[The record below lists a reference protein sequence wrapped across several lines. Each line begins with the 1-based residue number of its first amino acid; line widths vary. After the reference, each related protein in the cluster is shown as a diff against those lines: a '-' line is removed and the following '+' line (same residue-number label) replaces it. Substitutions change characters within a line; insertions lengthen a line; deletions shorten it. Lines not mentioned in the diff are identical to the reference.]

1 MKRLLNRA
9 WKAEPTVSESEVAL
23 FGGALR
29 YDFGWVRHEYA
40 RLDTKFGQ
48 AARMVPGLVGSTLR
62 LAWQADRR
70 ALLTIG
76 ITEVGQG
83 IAQAAGLLVTN
94 VVIQAL
100 LKEGDNVARLHAA
113 LPALIA
119 ACVIAVVGTIL
130 ACLSTA
136 GTGRLEP
143 KVERLA
149 TEQFLERAARA
160 ELEAIED
167 GEFRALLDSAYY
179 GAQSSRIMIGACV
192 AVMNGMFSLVA
203 AAGVVTVLSPILLPL
218 LLLIALPRGWGA
230 MHVARRRYA
239 SRMHWIEHERAT
251 RLLNNLI
258 TAKESATEVR
268 VHQVGPFL
276 LGHFRKM
283 AQTAEA
289 EQTRLADGR
298 AVTELIAAAMAGAA
312 SAATYVGLGALW
324 LTGHMTAA
332 TVATAALA
340 IRTGSASLGTLV
352 DNVLRLH
359 EESLYVRDLDRFST
373 EAERR
378 AIPAGGAPVTDFPDG
393 VTFEDVTFTYPDRDT
408 PALSKVSLT
417 FRRGAVIAL
426 VGANGSGKTTLVKIL
441 AGLHLPTTGR
451 VLWGETD
458 LVEADRVDVFRHVA
472 VLDQGFQRWPFTV
485 RTNIQ
490 VGQPERES
498 DDAIAQA
505 AGYSGVDRLAETL
518 PRGLS
523 TLLAR
528 QFRGGSELSGGQWQT
543 VGQARLRY
551 REASLV
557 IADEPTS
564 ALDPEAEIESFE
576 RIRSLADEGKTV
588 VLVSHRMA
596 GVQHADVI
604 YVLDQGRLVESG
616 SHDDLMAHADSKYR
630 RMYVKQANQYSATEQ
645 VVLPSPSA
653 NGESAHAPSTS
664 D

>member
-1 MKRLLNRA
+1 MKRLLKRV
-9 WKAEPTVSESEVAL
+9 WKTEPAVSESEVAL

-48 AARMVPGLVGSTLR
+48 AARMVPRLVGSTLR
-62 LAWQADRR
+62 LAWRADHR

-76 ITEVGQG
+76 VAEVGQG
-83 IAQAAGLLVTN
+83 ITQAAGLLVTN
-94 VVIQAL
+94 QVIQAL
-100 LKEGDNVARLHAA
+100 LKDGDNVSRLYAA

-119 ACVIAVVGTIL
+119 GCVIAVVGTVL

-149 TEQFLERAARA
+149 TEQFLEGAARA

-167 GEFRALLDSAYY
+167 GEFRTLVDSAYF
-179 GAQSSRIMIGACV
+179 GAQSSRTMISICV
-192 AVMNGMFSLVA
+192 TVVNGLFSLVA

-239 SRMHWIEHERAT
+239 SRMQWIEHERAK
-251 RLLNNLI
+251 RLVNNLI
-258 TAKESATEVR
+258 TARESATEVR

-276 LGHFRKM
+276 LDHFRTM
-283 AQTAEA
+283 GQTAEA

-298 AVTELIAAAMAGAA
+298 AVTELIAAAMAGLA
-312 SAATYVGLGALW
+312 SAVTFAGLGALW
-324 LTGHMTAA
+324 LTGHMSAA

-340 IRTGSASLGTLV
+340 IRTGSASLGALV
-352 DNVLRLH
+352 DSVLRLH
-359 EESLYVRDLDRFST
+359 EESLYVRDLDRFRA
-373 EAERR
+373 EADRR
-378 AIPAGGAPVTDFPDG
+378 AIPAGGVPVSDFPEQ
-393 VTFEDVTFTYPDRDT
+393 VTFENVSFTYPDRDT
-408 PALSKVSLT
+408 PALHEVSLT
-417 FRRGAVIAL
+417 IRRGAVIAL
-426 VGANGSGKTTLVKIL
+426 VGANGSGKSTLVKLL
-441 AGLHLPTTGR
+441 AGLHRPTAGR
-451 VLWGETD
+451 VLWGQTD
-458 LVEADRVDVFRHVA
+458 LVGADRVDIFQHVA
-472 VLDQGFQRWPFTV
+472 VLDQGFQRWPFTL

-490 VGQPERES
+490 IGQPERNA
-498 DDAIAQA
+498 DDDIARA
-505 AGYSGVDRLAETL
+505 AAYSGADKLAATL

-528 QFRGGSELSGGQWQT
+528 QFRGGQELSGGQWQT
-543 VGQARLRY
+543 VGQARLRH
-551 REASLV
+551 RQASLV

-596 GVQHADVI
+596 GIQHADTI
-604 YVLDQGRLVESG
+604 YVLDQGHLVESG
-616 SHDDLMAHADSKYR
+616 SHQQLMARPDSQYR
-630 RMYVKQANQYSATEQ
+630 RMYLMQANQYGTA
-645 VVLPSPSA
+645 VPLVLPSPAA
-653 NGESAHAPSTS
+653 NGESTHAPSAP

>member
-100 LKEGDNVARLHAA
+100 LKEGDNVSRLHAA
-113 LPALIA
+113 LPALIV

-359 EESLYVRDLDRFST
+359 EESLYVRDLDRFSA

-378 AIPAGGAPVTDFPDG
+378 SIPAGGAPVTDFPDQ

-505 AGYSGVDRLAETL
+505 ASYSGVDRLAETL

-604 YVLDQGRLVESG
+604 YVLDQGRLVERG

-653 NGESAHAPSTS
+653 NGESAHAPSTP